1 MVKFGERIRSLASQM
16 GKDEQDV
23 AKDLGLTKSRLSHYI
38 SGRSKVPSEL
48 LQDIVDTYNI
58 NPLYLFNEDAPL
70 YVAKETRA
78 SYDVNDEYTY
88 YPTAISA
95 GLPLTVDGI
104 TEASKISISD
114 EVLGKYAND
123 RDIFFVRANGESM
136 NNLFEDGSLL
146 AIKPVTL
153 DNLKNGDIVVYST
166 NGEYSVKH
174 YHKTA
179 TNIIFRANSRT
190 FEYFDDIHEL
200 DAEIK
205 IHGKVVT
212 YIVNVD

>member
-1 MVKFGERIRSLASQM
+1 MRSSKEIGKIIFSLADNKNMS
-16 GKDEQDV
+16 
-23 AKDLGLTKSRLSHYI
+23 I
-38 SGRSKVPSEL
+38 SEL
-48 LQDIVDTYNI
+48 ARRVDLAKSTLSRYKSNQRDFPINDIGKFASALNVSVEYLLGVEGNFEKEI
-58 NPLYLFNEDAPL
+58 ND
-70 YVAKETRA
+70 
-78 SYDVNDEYTY
+78 YTY

-95 GLPLTVDGI
+95 GLPLEVDGI

>member
-1 MVKFGERIRSLASQM
+1 MEMNEKIKRL
-16 GKDEQDV
+16 
-23 AKDLGLTKSRLSHYI
+23 RLSRGMTQQQLADALDIKSYTTI
-38 SGRSKVPSEL
+38 TKWEKGENVPQGRDLIKLSK
-48 LQDIVDTYNI
+48 
-58 NPLYLFNEDAPL
+58 LFNVSVDDILGISIIDNDAN
-70 YVAKETRA
+70 K
-78 SYDVNDEYTY
+78 YTY

-95 GLPLTVDGI
+95 GLPLEVDGI